1 MDVPGRIRRRR
12 RGAAGFRSAAEDRL
26 GVERRRGRLDGLEI
40 FVRAIVQ
47 IDEWLSF
54 LLSCR

>member
-47 IDEWLSF
+47 IDE
-54 LLSCR
+54 